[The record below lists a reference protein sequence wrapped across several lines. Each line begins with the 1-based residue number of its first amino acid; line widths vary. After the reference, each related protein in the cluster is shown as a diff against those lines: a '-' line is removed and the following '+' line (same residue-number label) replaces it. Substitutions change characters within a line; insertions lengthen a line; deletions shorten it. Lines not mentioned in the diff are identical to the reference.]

1 MSKVVN
7 LTESDLVRLV
17 KKIIVEQDM
26 NSTEYDTGRINYI
39 QFLQKT
45 IQQLGTNDA
54 NEPLNPN
61 PTKILTEVI
70 NRTNKLLEL
79 YKRTS
84 PQQEN
89 YGTPS
94 PKKNIPPTKTEP
106 YGLETGRRKGLRD
119 F

>member
-26 NSTEYDTGRINYI
+26 NSPEYDTERKKYNE
-39 QFLQKT
+39 FLQTT

-61 PTKILTEVI
+61 PTKILMDVI

-84 PQQEN
+84 PQKQN
-89 YGTPS
+89 IPQTIS
-94 PKKNIPPTKTEP
+94 PKKNIPQTKTEP
-106 YGLETGRRKGLRD
+106 YGLETGRRKGLR
-119 F
+119 